1 MRSEISSHPISVKVS
16 PQELAQKK
24 LTWENLEL
32 ATRAIHRDGLV
43 VLEDVINHSSLDALN
58 SKMVEDAKALQ
69 ALGEDGPYNY
79 NRGYVLN
86 FVIHI
91 AI

>member
-1 MRSEISSHPISVKVS
+1 MNSKLSSQPISVKVS
-16 PQELAQKK
+16 PQELAQKS

-43 VLEDVINHSSLDALN
+43 VLEDVINHSNLDALN
-58 SKMVEDAKALQ
+58 DKMVGDARALQ

-79 NRGYVLN
+79 NRGYV
-86 FVIHI
+86 
-91 AI
+91 